1 MYVHTSNF
9 KEIFMKKVPQN
20 FVIIICLIIFR
31 LLFGQLINT
40 IDISRNFRYFIYAVA
55 YLITVV
61 TIRCS
66 NK

>member
-1 MYVHTSNF
+1 
-9 KEIFMKKVPQN
+9 MKKVPKN
-20 FVIIICLIIFR
+20 FIIAICLIIFR

-40 IDISRNFRYFIYAVA
+40 IDISRNFRCFIYAVA